1 MRTWRLL
8 LGLGIGL
15 SSVGL
20 WNALPAQAEA
30 PVKPVEAAKP
40 AGSTAK
46 PAALSK
52 AAAKPECKA
61 GMVGIPAGTF
71 TMGDADN
78 TAVKTGTVTVAAF
91 CMDRT
96 EVTTAAYATCVK
108 RRKCTSSDSQAL
120 VDINGPYALCG
131 NGNCTYAH
139 YAALCNSGI
148 AGRGNH
154 PIDCVLRH
162 QAMAYCAA
170 QGQRLPTVEEWEYAA
185 RGTDDRKYPWGNA
198 EPSNQLCWNG
208 KGNSL
213 GKGKRNST
221 CPVASFPAGNSPF
234 GLADMAG
241 NVPEWTSSTWSEV
254 DPTYVHRGG
263 SWRADTPS
271 DVRPAQL
278 LSQDY
283 PSIGFRCAG
292 SEAAPSKAAVKP
304 KCKSGMVGISTG
316 TFTMGDETHQEKAG
330 EVTVAGFCMD
340 RTEVTTAAYAT
351 CIESGKC
358 TASTTHPT
366 CNAGIAGRGN
376 HPINCVDWPQAT
388 AYCEAQG
395 QRLPTEEEWEYA
407 ARGTDDR
414 KYPWGNAEP
423 SNQLCW
429 NGKGN
434 NLGQDKR
441 QSTCVVGSFP
451 KSNSPFGLADMA
463 GNVWEWTSSTHIG
476 DTDSRASRVYRGGD
490 WKWAKP
496 NLFRSTIRGPA
507 KPSHRGNNVGF
518 RCAVSPFSAG
528 SEAAP
533 SKTAALFAAPVRY
546 ATGSFP
552 QSVTAGDWNGDKK
565 LDLATANTTDYN
577 ISILLGNGNG
587 TFQAK
592 VDYATGA
599 GPNTVMAGDWNG
611 DGNPDLATTNYIIN
625 GTIITSSLSILLGN
639 GNGTFQTNVDYGVG
653 SFPHSVTAGD
663 WNGDKKADFAVANH
677 DGNVSILL
685 GNGNG
690 TFQAKVDYATGLNS
704 FLVTAGDWNGDGK
717 PDLAVANHGSR
728 NVSILLGN
736 GNGTFQP
743 KVDYGAGNSPESVT
757 AGDWNGDGKLDLA
770 TANYYSG
777 NVSILLGNGNG
788 TFQAA
793 VGYATGA
800 GPNTVMAGDWNGDGK
815 LDLATTKYGNVSI
828 LLGNGNGTFQAKV
841 DYGVGLAV
849 FSLTAGDWNGDGK
862 PDLAVANSSNDVS
875 ILLNTSQ

>member
-592 VDYATGA
+592 VDYATG
-599 GPNTVMAGDWNG
+599 
-611 DGNPDLATTNYIIN
+611 
-625 GTIITSSLSILLGN
+625 
-639 GNGTFQTNVDYGVG
+639 
-653 SFPHSVTAGD
+653 
-663 WNGDKKADFAVANH
+663 
-677 DGNVSILL
+677 
-685 GNGNG
+685 
-690 TFQAKVDYATGLNS
+690 LNS

-800 GPNTVMAGDWNGDGK
+800 GPNTVMAGDWNGDGNP
-815 LDLATTKYGNVSI
+815 DLATTNYIINGTIITSSLSILLGNGNGTFQTNVDYGVGSFPHSVTAGDWNGDKKADFAVANHDGNVSI